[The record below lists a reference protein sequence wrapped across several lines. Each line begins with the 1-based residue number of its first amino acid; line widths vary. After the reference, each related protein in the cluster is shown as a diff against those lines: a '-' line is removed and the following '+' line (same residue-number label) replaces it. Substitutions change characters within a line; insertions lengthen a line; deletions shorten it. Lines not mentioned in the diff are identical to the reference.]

1 MSVLKAEYVLYY
13 YLSQNLST
21 GCNSKALYICRDKN
35 SYLTLKDIKMK
46 AIIATIVSAFA
57 LTAMAADAP
66 KAPAT
71 PASAPA
77 KVEKKAEVKPV
88 KSDAKAPAKAEPAK
102 AATTK

>member
-1 MSVLKAEYVLYY
+1 
-13 YLSQNLST
+13 LST

-57 LTAMAADAP
+57 LTAFAAEPA

-71 PASAPA
+71 PAATASAP
-77 KVEKKAEVKPV
+77 
-88 KSDAKAPAKAEPAK
+88 APAKAEVKKDEKKPAK
-102 AATTK
+102 SDSAKKDAPKADAKPATPAAK